1 MPSLRTAGVRLV
13 LVWWSPGSR
22 LVVAWWLLG
31 ARLVV
36 AWWLPGGHRS
46 VILRRSG
53 ALRFAPCALS

>member
-1 MPSLRTAGVRLV
+1 MVHAVPEDCGREA
-13 LVWWSPGSR
+13 
-22 LVVAWWLLG
+22 G

>member
-13 LVWWSPGSR
+13 LVWWSPGS
-22 LVVAWWLLG
+22 
-31 ARLVV
+31 RLVV

>member
-1 MPSLRTAGVRLV
+1 MVRAVPEDCGREAGARLV
-13 LVWWSPGSR
+13 L
-22 LVVAWWLLG
+22 AWWLLG

-36 AWWLPGGHRS
+36 VWWLPGGHRS